1 MAMIDDVRLALRLTT
16 TAYDAELTDLINA
29 GKADL
34 GVAGVILD
42 ETDPPPATIA
52 DPLIKKAV
60 VTYVKLH
67 FGSPT
72 DFDKLER
79 TYKEQKAQLAT
90 CSGYTD
96 WGNV

>member
-1 MAMIDDVRLALRLTT
+1 MAMIDDVRLALRITT

-34 GVAGVILD
+34 GVAGVRLD
-42 ETDPPPATIA
+42 ETDPPTDPLT

-67 FGSPT
+67 FGSPS

-90 CSGYTD
+90 CTGYTD
-96 WGNV
+96 WGSA